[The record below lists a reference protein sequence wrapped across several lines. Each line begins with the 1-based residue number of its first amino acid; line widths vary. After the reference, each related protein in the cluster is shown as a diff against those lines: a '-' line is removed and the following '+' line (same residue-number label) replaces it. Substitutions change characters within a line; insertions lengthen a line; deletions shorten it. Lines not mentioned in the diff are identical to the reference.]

1 MTSFFVCLY
10 LSSVRQ
16 TQHSPNLARQFL
28 HSHNFC
34 TTAAFNKRTS
44 YLQPITPFFPKR
56 GRHESLSG
64 I

>member
-1 MTSFFVCLY
+1 MTSFFVCLD

-16 TQHSPNLARQFL
+16 TQHSSNLARQFL
-28 HSHNFC
+28 HSHN
-34 TTAAFNKRTS
+34 AAFNKRTS